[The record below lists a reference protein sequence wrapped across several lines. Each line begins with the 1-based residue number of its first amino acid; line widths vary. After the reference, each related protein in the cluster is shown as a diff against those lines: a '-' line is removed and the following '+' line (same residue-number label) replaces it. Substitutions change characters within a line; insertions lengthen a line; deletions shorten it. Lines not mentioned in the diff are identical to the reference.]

1 MALLRKRL
9 YIVFYREDIKKEI
22 QNVKKDYHMNKLK
35 IVEQTAEQVKEEK
48 ISEVFKDYKD
58 EYDQY
63 KSKKELLP
71 KKGAGR
77 EQFTLDL
84 LAKFKKKL
92 HSAKEEDT
100 KETDDNIDNEKSWY
114 VQILYA

>member
-1 MALLRKRL
+1 
-9 YIVFYREDIKKEI
+9 
-22 QNVKKDYHMNKLK
+22 MNKLK
-35 IVEQTAEQVKEEK
+35 KVVEKTVEEKKEEER
-48 ISEVFKDYKD
+48 SEVFRDYKD
-58 EYDQY
+58 EYDKY

-92 HSAKEEDT
+92 QSAREEENEEELEEGEED
-100 KETDDNIDNEKSWY
+100 DLDNEKSW
-114 VQILYA
+114 